1 VLKTPVSDPD
11 IDLRVLGKV
20 DLADVRRTVKLTG
33 VNELA
38 DRLAA
43 DIAVQTR
50 MSFIDRKQYDKVAAR
65 GTINVQGLSLA
76 SADLPHPL
84 AIEEASLALTP
95 QRAELRSLTGK
106 IGSSDLR
113 LSGYL
118 ENLVPFALRGDP
130 LRGDATFA
138 SQHFNLDEWQSDD
151 SLKVIPVPGNID
163 FALKATVAELIYSK
177 LTMTDAR
184 GGLRVKDQRATLE
197 NFTMSTL
204 GGQIGVDGFYET
216 TDVTK
221 PKFDID
227 LKMKDVDIP
236 TAFTALNT
244 VATLAP
250 VARYTKGSV
259 STDLHLTGA
268 LGKDMMPLF
277 NVLDGRGALRTSAL
291 ALQGFPAMGKI
302 ADVLK
307 IERLRNPAF
316 DAVRASI
323 QIHDGRL
330 HVNPFDVRVGQA
342 TLGVAGSNGIDQSMD
357 YTLHLNVPRSELGA
371 DANRAIA
378 GLIARAGKTG
388 IDLQAA
394 EAVALDIKLGGT
406 LTNPTVQTNLGD
418 VVASVGE
425 NVKQAAQKEL
435 AERVDSVKQRADSAV
450 DEARK
455 KAQAEAERL
464 IADAEQR
471 AAAVRAEAQKLADGV
486 RREGAAKADSLVAR
500 AANPIAKAA
509 ARPVADRLKK
519 EANDRADQI
528 LREADK
534 RANDLVAE
542 ARKQAALLTER

>member
-1 VLKTPVSDPD
+1 
-11 IDLRVLGKV
+11 
-20 DLADVRRTVKLTG
+20 
-33 VNELA
+33 
-38 DRLAA
+38 
-43 DIAVQTR
+43 
-50 MSFIDRKQYDKVAAR
+50 
-65 GTINVQGLSLA
+65 
-76 SADLPHPL
+76 
-84 AIEEASLALTP
+84 
-95 QRAELRSLTGK
+95 
-106 IGSSDLR
+106 
-113 LSGYL
+113 
-118 ENLVPFALRGDP
+118 
-130 LRGDATFA
+130 
-138 SQHFNLDEWQSDD
+138 
-151 SLKVIPVPGNID
+151 
-163 FALKATVAELIYSK
+163 
-177 LTMTDAR
+177 
-184 GGLRVKDQRATLE
+184 
-197 NFTMSTL
+197 
-204 GGQIGVDGFYET
+204 
-216 TDVTK
+216 
-221 PKFDID
+221 
-227 LKMKDVDIP
+227 
-236 TAFTALNT
+236 
-244 VATLAP
+244 
-250 VARYTKGSV
+250 
-259 STDLHLTGA
+259 
-268 LGKDMMPLF
+268 MMPLF

-357 YTLHLNVPRSELGA
+357 YTLHLNIPRSELGA

-528 LREADK
+528 VREADK